1 MDFFL
6 IIIIAT
12 RDSFNIEM
20 QVSEKVR
27 QSMQYGAKLETIL
40 LKPK

>member
-20 QVSEKVR
+20 QVSEKAC
-27 QSMQYGAKLETIL
+27 QSVQYGAKSETIL
-40 LKPK
+40 FEPK